1 MQGAV
6 GLAIWV
12 AAIGNQKQPIFKDS
26 VAQQSLEDDGVDLL
40 LSDNGW
46 HQAKGSG
53 KQIELCT
60 SNYDDLESVF
70 IAEETL
76 MEECHVGLSLSS
88 FPPRVDDYM

>member
-1 MQGAV
+1 M

-53 KQIELCT
+53 KQIEHST
-60 SNYDDLESVF
+60 SNYDDLDSVF

-76 MEECHVGLSLSS
+76 MEECHVGLSLRS
-88 FPPRVDDYM
+88 FPHRVNVYM

>member
-1 MQGAV
+1 M

-26 VAQQSLEDDGVDLL
+26 VAQQSFKDYGVDLL

-46 HQAKGSG
+46 HQAEGSG
-53 KQIELCT
+53 SQIELCA

-70 IAEETL
+70 FAEETL
-76 MEECHVGLSLSS
+76 MEECHVGLFLSS
-88 FPPRVDDYM
+88 FPPRVYVYM